1 MPRRP
6 ATPPEELRRQIG
18 ACLALRH
25 PEIDEPARLIE
36 ECFANAQQSLRS
48 GFMLRFRPEARAQI
62 TIMYF
67 RHFLYFRHF
76 RDAGIEVGIGGIL
89 HAVLRDAL
97 QTRRMDRLTLQPVQR
112 KEAERR
118 HHRQRRVRRP

>member
-1 MPRRP
+1 M
-6 ATPPEELRRQIG
+6 LRECAAVIAQRIH
-18 ACLALRH
+18 AAF
-25 PEIDEPARLIE
+25 PARSPGADHGHVLQ
-36 ECFANAQQSLRS
+36 AL
-48 GFMLRFRPEARAQI
+48 
-62 TIMYF
+62 
-67 RHFLYFRHF
+67 LYFRHF

>member
-62 TIMYF
+62 TVM
-67 RHFLYFRHF
+67 YFRHF